1 MDKNQNNPM
10 VFKPKR
16 PKIKSIEDTNNTEN
30 YYQPLI
36 SENITLE
43 SIKNITHNRNISNNE
58 NKKNEDKIRK
68 KYFDISKKAKRKL
81 TPKQKQLKYVI
92 SRISSPSRKVKVI
105 FAQWVSLTFNHKKN
119 LSSALLTNSEEEEEE
134 DPEDGEEEEEDE
146 EKRKLMNDLNV
157 NSLEEIEERPPNE
170 EESALTSVMTKSGKT
185 KNNISFALRKIIKY
199 KNIFYTY
206 FYHWLKVINNPK
218 LLMVIRYQIILKN
231 LIIKLEKKRNLLLL
245 SRDFYVWKMK
255 SEQLKS
261 NDKKSKKKKKII
273 IYKKKNGEI
282 EIKDKNSN
290 KFINVN
296 KSGDGSLNLT
306 TNEEKVKKV
315 KIKSIKKSI
324 NSLLRKSINVDDN
337 NNNNNDIDISTIK
350 QNKQVYLSQSN
361 SIKIPINK
369 IEKTEKN
376 LNKNEPEENPPKSK
390 RIIKKVKKTIKKV
403 KADKEK
409 ENGKDNEYE
418 KEYCKTSEALPDL
431 SVSSGHFKSINS
443 FTITENN
450 INENDKINISS
461 TSLKKAIMK
470 KKIKKLNKKIVNK
483 SFDML
488 IPKDKKISMNNSFS
502 QSNKP
507 NIENIIDKID
517 EIFKDKEN
525 SIDNEENKKTKKKKI
540 KNVKASENKSKI
552 ENNKIPI
559 NRRELNINNL
569 GKNSPECKD
578 EIREQRKKL
587 SYKNNSKKKELKAL
601 SPSKT
606 HKSKITKSDLLE
618 FSVEED
624 KLKNKEINNNIKKTQ
639 INDNDEE
646 DSKEKSIKSLDND
659 HKLLTKE
666 EKIKYKIYN
675 KAFVILKKVIKSFKK
690 RNKIDVELN
699 DIQKLYTYFNIWKNK
714 LKMYDKKTG
723 KTDNNIIINNNNLEE
738 NNNKKL
744 RKCSQLNSKK
754 KDILETKSNLNNK
767 NKNSYELEKNKLLNK
782 IVSLVECA
790 YKTQNDTINII
801 RRTDEKAFN
810 NVDLENYIKVLEI
823 NNKKIYAYKI
833 FCLYVN
839 YNENGNFCMK
849 YNNPKKYYFNYW
861 NKICK
866 KT

>member
-1 MDKNQNNPM
+1 MDKNQNNIM

-58 NKKNEDKIRK
+58 NKKKEENIRK
-68 KYFDISKKAKRKL
+68 KYFDINKKVKRKL

-92 SRISSPSRKVKVI
+92 NRISSPSRKVKVI
-105 FAQWVSLTFNHKKN
+105 FAQWVSLAFNHKKN
-119 LSSALLTNSEEEEEE
+119 LSSALFTNSEEEEEE
-134 DPEDGEEEEEDE
+134 GQEDGEEEEEDE
-146 EKRKLMNDLNV
+146 EKRKLMNDLNI

-170 EESALTSVMTKSGKT
+170 EESALTSIMTKSGKS
-185 KNNISFALRKIIKY
+185 KNSISVALRKIIKY
-199 KNIFYTY
+199 KNIFYAY

-218 LLMVIRYQIILKN
+218 LLMVIRYQTILKN
-231 LIIKLEKKRNLLLL
+231 LIIKLEEKRNLLLL
-245 SRDFYVWKMK
+245 SREFYVWKMK

-261 NDKKSKKKKKII
+261 NDKKLKKKKKII

-296 KSGDGSLNLT
+296 KSGDGNLNLT

-315 KIKSIKKSI
+315 KIKSIKKNV
-324 NSLLRKSINVDDN
+324 NSLLKKSINVDDN
-337 NNNNNDIDISTIK
+337 NNNNDIDKSTII

-376 LNKNEPEENPPKSK
+376 LNKNEPEENPTKSK
-390 RIIKKVKKTIKKV
+390 RIIKKVKKIIKKV

-409 ENGKDNEYE
+409 ENGKNNENE
-418 KEYCKTSEALPDL
+418 KEYCKTSEVLPDL
-431 SVSSGHFKSINS
+431 SVSSGHFKLIKSLTIND
-443 FTITENN
+443 NN
-450 INENDKINISS
+450 INENDKLNISS

-488 IPKDKKISMNNSFS
+488 IPKDKKINMNNSFS

-517 EIFKDKEN
+517 DIFKDKDN
-525 SIDNEENKKTKKKKI
+525 SINNEENKKTKKKKI

-559 NRRELNINNL
+559 NRREPNTNNL
-569 GKNSPECKD
+569 GKNSPEWKD
-578 EIREQRKKL
+578 EIREQKKKL
-587 SYKNNSKKKELKAL
+587 SYKNNSKKKELKFL
-601 SPSKT
+601 SPSKS

-624 KLKNKEINNNIKKTQ
+624 KLKNKETNNNIKMTQ

-646 DSKEKSIKSLDND
+646 ETKEKSIKSLDND

-690 RNKIDVELN
+690 RNKINIE
-699 DIQKLYTYFNIWKNK
+699 KLYTYFNILKNK

-723 KTDNNIIINNNNLEE
+723 KMDNNIIINNNIED

-744 RKCSQLNSKK
+744 RKCSQPNSKR
-754 KDILETKSNLNNK
+754 KDILETKLNVNNI

-790 YKTQNDTINII
+790 YKTKNDIINII
-801 RRTDEKAFN
+801 SRADEKAFN
-810 NVDLENYIKVLEI
+810 NIDLENYIKVLEI

-839 YNENGNFCMK
+839 YNENDNFCMK

-866 KT
+866 KI